1 MKENKTY
8 IEMFRDRAKG
18 SMYGVAVGD
27 ALGAPLE
34 FMSQEDIIAKHG
46 MLRVNKMLGGGW
58 LNLEP
63 GQTTDDT
70 DMTLAVA
77 EGIMKRYHRHSIDD
91 VVEKV
96 GEGFIAWHHSRP
108 KDIGHTCR
116 VVIEAAE
123 MNITK
128 NEMKPSSAWRF
139 CSEMYD
145 IKNNHMSGGN
155 GALMRTVPVGIAYS
169 DWNETMI
176 AARAIAQMTHWDGA
190 AAVMVGDYSRVINRL
205 VRGADFGE
213 IDRLRLKYGAS
224 TKSTGYSFDSLGCA
238 LWATLGAIGA
248 EDFEESLVRVV
259 NLGGDAD
266 TAGAIT
272 GGLVGAASGFDAIP
286 ERWVNALPKPITDR
300 IDAFVDWAVRKE
312 TERCQKEK

>member
-1 MKENKTY
+1 MKHIQE
-8 IEMFRDRAKG
+8 FRNRAKG
-18 SMYGVAVGD
+18 AMYGVAVGD

-34 FMSQEDIIAKHG
+34 FMSKADIMAKHG
-46 MLRVNKMLGGGW
+46 NLRVNEMLGGGW
-58 LNLEP
+58 LNLDP
-63 GQTTDDT
+63 GMTTDDT

-116 VVIEAAE
+116 VVIEHAE
-123 MNITK
+123 KLALNMD
-128 NEMKPSSAWRF
+128 PASAWRF
-139 CSEMYD
+139 SAELYD
-145 IKNNHMSGGN
+145 IKSNHMSGGN
-155 GALMRTVPVGIAYS
+155 GALMRTAPVGIAYS
-169 DWNETMI
+169 DWNDTMM
-176 AARAIAQMTHWDGA
+176 AARAIAQMTHWDEK

-238 LWATLGAIGA
+238 LWATLGA

-272 GGLVGAASGFDAIP
+272 GGLVGAALGFGAIP
-286 ERWVNALPKPITDR
+286 ERWVAALPKPITDR

-312 TERCQKEK
+312 TERCQMEK